1 MFTAFAIRGRDVI
14 CGFNLDLPDGAWT
27 WKVHAEP
34 DSFYVTMT
42 VTQDSPL
49 YAQFE
54 SLARLFPSAECR
66 AQGVEPEIVMTLPP
80 KGREQ
85 GTIRVIRAKEGV
97 LTVSRFEDELSPV
110 VQ

>member
-1 MFTAFAIRGRDVI
+1 MVNMPNVLGMRLEDA
-14 CGFNLDLPDGAWT
+14 
-27 WKVHAEP
+27 
-34 DSFYVTMT
+34 
-42 VTQDSPL
+42 
-49 YAQFE
+49 
-54 SLARLFPSAECR
+54 LA
-66 AQGVEPEIVMTLPP
+66 GVEPEIVMTLPP

>member
-1 MFTAFAIRGRDVI
+1 MVNMPNVLG
-14 CGFNLDLPDGAWT
+14 
-27 WKVHAEP
+27 
-34 DSFYVTMT
+34 M
-42 VTQDSPL
+42 
-49 YAQFE
+49 
-54 SLARLFPSAECR
+54 RLEDALAECR
-66 AQGVEPEIVMTLPP
+66 AQGVEPEIVMTL

>member
-1 MFTAFAIRGRDVI
+1 MVNMPNVLG
-14 CGFNLDLPDGAWT
+14 
-27 WKVHAEP
+27 
-34 DSFYVTMT
+34 M
-42 VTQDSPL
+42 
-49 YAQFE
+49 
-54 SLARLFPSAECR
+54 RLEDALSECR

-85 GTIRVIRAKEGV
+85 GTIRVIRAKESV

>member
-1 MFTAFAIRGRDVI
+1 MVNMPNVLG
-14 CGFNLDLPDGAWT
+14 
-27 WKVHAEP
+27 
-34 DSFYVTMT
+34 M
-42 VTQDSPL
+42 
-49 YAQFE
+49 
-54 SLARLFPSAECR
+54 RLEDALAECR
-66 AQGVEPEIVMTLPP
+66 AQGVEPEIVMTLP

>member
-1 MFTAFAIRGRDVI
+1 MCTAFAIRGRDVI

-49 YAQFE
+49 YA
-54 SLARLFPSAECR
+54 
-66 AQGVEPEIVMTLPP
+66 
-80 KGREQ
+80 
-85 GTIRVIRAKEGV
+85 
-97 LTVSRFEDELSPV
+97 
-110 VQ
+110 

>member
-1 MFTAFAIRGRDVI
+1 MVNMPNVLG
-14 CGFNLDLPDGAWT
+14 
-27 WKVHAEP
+27 
-34 DSFYVTMT
+34 M
-42 VTQDSPL
+42 
-49 YAQFE
+49 
-54 SLARLFPSAECR
+54 RLEDALAECR

-110 VQ
+110 VHEIKAMRGLPGGSLRISF